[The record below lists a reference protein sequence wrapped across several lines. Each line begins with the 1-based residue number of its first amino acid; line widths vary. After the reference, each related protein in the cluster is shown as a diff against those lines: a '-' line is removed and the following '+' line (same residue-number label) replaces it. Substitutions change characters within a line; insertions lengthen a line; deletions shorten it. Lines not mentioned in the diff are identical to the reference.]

1 MAVPFFLASNV
12 TGVVFDASVVAF
24 LLGELQQALRVR
36 RRGSVSSVRGE
47 LVFRV
52 VFFAGILT
60 LPLCLRL
67 FPAADIGSL
76 PVFIIGAAIAWLGM
90 LVRWWSFLTLG
101 QLFTTIVQTSPDQPI
116 VDRGPYRWVRHPSY
130 TGLVA
135 AFLGFGLMLGNWIGM
150 LISVGLVL
158 AAVIYRLRGEER
170 ALVEARG
177 AAYLEYAK
185 DRARLLPFIW

>member
-1 MAVPFFLASNV
+1 MAVPFFPASNV

-47 LVFRV
+47 LVFRA

-60 LPLCLRL
+60 LPLSLRL
-67 FPAADIGSL
+67 FPAAAIGSL

-101 QLFTTIVQTSPDQPI
+101 RLFTTIVQTSPGQPI

-150 LISVGLVL
+150 LVSVGLVL